1 MLHKTEVLI
10 IGSGFGASVAALR
23 FAEVGKKVTILE
35 RGGWI
40 TRENF
45 EADDDML
52 WQPKNGRYG
61 MNDFKMRGKN
71 IIPWLGAGVGGGS
84 HVYAA
89 TLKRRDFFDDFPGNI
104 SASEMTPYYERA
116 EKMMQ
121 AVTYPEYPPYSNL
134 PSYCIFR
141 EAEKELSKER
151 PDIVEKQGNILL
163 GISYAPKNGIP
174 GAKFI
179 NSYGAEQRYSDPKEQ
194 KILGGEIDV
203 KNTLDKNYLFEAQ
216 KKGAQI
222 IPFREV
228 TKIEPLE
235 GGGYNL
241 HWNNPKEDSRET
253 GMISCDILICG
264 AGAIGSTQLLLQNK
278 AIHKTLPNI
287 SETLG
292 NGYFTNGDF
301 VTFLLPKRGF
311 LISWIGVV
319 GALAT
324 FIFGHYV
331 FALGFAILYILGWAL
346 SGKKAEPDK
355 GTTNSDYIRFKHRDG
370 SAQGVYIEG
379 GRYPTPIKAITA
391 IILSLTGNFKPKSY
405 KIISDTV
412 NWMGKYIP
420 VFELIQRSWPIPILM
435 MGRDDAEGH
444 FFLDDKG
451 EAKINYNLK
460 ANDAYY
466 AHLNKL
472 GKLFSKK
479 AKSFYIPN
487 GVAALF
493 KIVEVPHN
501 IGGASMGVSKEKG
514 VVDTFGRMYG
524 YDNFMVLDGSIL
536 PKSLGPNPALTILAF
551 SERGVE
557 QAIHQMNTDGKIT
570 AESKNIH

>member
-1 MLHKTEVLI
+1 MNINKTEVVI

-23 FAEVGKKVTILE
+23 FAEAGKKVTIME

-40 TRENF
+40 TRETF

-52 WQPKNGRYG
+52 WQPKKGRYG
-61 MNDFKMRGKN
+61 MNDFKKRGKN

-89 TLKRRDFFDDFPGNI
+89 TLKRRDFFDDFPGEI
-104 SASEMTPYYERA
+104 SVNEMTPYYERA

-121 AVTYPEYPPYSNL
+121 AVKYPDYPPYNNL

-141 EAEKELSKER
+141 AAEKELSKER
-151 PDIVEKQGNILL
+151 PDIVEKQGDILL
-163 GISYAPKNGIP
+163 GISYAPKNGKP
-174 GAKFI
+174 GTKFV
-179 NSYGAEQRYSDPKEQ
+179 NPYGAEQQYSDPKEQ
-194 KILGGEIDV
+194 KILGGEIAV

-228 TKIEPLE
+228 TTIEPLE
-235 GGGYNL
+235 EGGYEVY
-241 HWNNPKEDSRET
+241 WENPKEDSKES
-253 GMISCDILICG
+253 GMILCDILICG

-278 AIHKTLPNI
+278 IIHKTLPNI
-287 SETLG
+287 SDTLG

-301 VTFLLPKRGF
+301 VTFLVPKRGF
-311 LISWIGVV
+311 LFSWIGVLGGLV
-319 GALAT
+319 ASTLGYYL
-324 FIFGHYV
+324 V
-331 FALGFAILYILGWAL
+331 ALGFAILYAIGWAL

-370 SAQGVYIEG
+370 STQGAYIEG
-379 GRYPTPIKAITA
+379 GRYPTPIKAISA

-405 KIISDTV
+405 KNISDTV
-412 NWMGKYIP
+412 NWMGTYIP

-435 MGRDDAEGH
+435 MGRDDAKGQ

-451 EAKINYNLK
+451 EAKIDYNLK

-493 KIVEVPHN
+493 KIIEVPHN
-501 IGGASMGVSKEKG
+501 IGGVAMGNSKEQG
-514 VVDTFGRMYG
+514 VVDTFGRVYG
-524 YDNFMVLDGSIL
+524 YNNFMVLDGSIL
-536 PKSLGPNPALTILAF
+536 PRSLGPNPALTILAF

-557 QAIHQMNTDGKIT
+557 KAIHQLHTEGRIASQFKD
-570 AESKNIH
+570 